1 MLGNNNILMHWT
13 DNGGKFLKR
22 FLKILNGK
30 SIKNYGT

>member
-30 SIKNYGT
+30 SITNDGT

>member
-1 MLGNNNILMHWT
+1 MLGNNIILMYWT

-30 SIKNYGT
+30 SITNDGT